1 MADNKHYPLGFEDR
15 INLADA
21 VPLPSPL
28 LIQCEPSSVCNLKC
42 NYCIHGQPIK
52 KVRPGART
60 TMGFEVFRTLCAQIK
75 EFGTIKQFNFCG
87 WGEPLI
93 NPYLPKMVKFAKE
106 KQIAKNIAVVT
117 NGLLLTPKTF
127 EKLVNAGLDSLRIS
141 LQGLTTDRYR
151 EVTGQN
157 VDFESLINFI
167 ARLYKIKG
175 SCELIIKY
183 ADVNVTEKDERLFH
197 ATFDPISDR
206 AYIEY
211 IKPVFEPAE
220 DTTIS
225 RYGVEHDPTLICP
238 QPFYMMDVNAYGDVY
253 PCCSYESPF
262 IDTNIMHTTLKKVW
276 DGRQMKNLRL
286 MQLSGR
292 RKHQA
297 SSPACKYCNI
307 PGANIGPGDDLSGNV
322 KEIKNRI
329 NGKE

>member
-1 MADNKHYPLGFEDR
+1 MVANKHYPRGFEDR

-21 VPLPSPL
+21 VPLPAPL
-28 LIQCEPSSVCNLKC
+28 LIQCEPSAVCNLKC
-42 NYCIHGQPIK
+42 NYCIHGQKTK
-52 KVRPGART
+52 KVHPGKRT
-60 TMGFEVFRTLCAQIK
+60 TMGFEIFRALCAQIK
-75 EFGTIKQFNFCG
+75 EFREPIKQFNFCG

-106 KQIAKNIAVVT
+106 KQIARNLAVVT

-141 LQGLTTDRYR
+141 LQGLSTDRYR

-157 VDFESLINFI
+157 IDFESLINFI

-175 SCELIIKY
+175 SCELVVKF

-197 ATFDPISDR
+197 TTFDPITDR
-206 AYIEY
+206 AYIEL

-220 DTTIS
+220 DTTTS
-225 RYGVEHDPTLICP
+225 RYRVDHEPVIICP
-238 QPFYMMDVNAYGDVY
+238 QPFYMMDVNAWGDVI

-262 IDTNIMHTTLKKVW
+262 IDTNILHTTLKKIW
-276 DGRQMKNLRL
+276 EGRQMKSLRL

-292 RKHQA
+292 RKHQQ
-297 SSPACKYCNI
+297 SVPACKYCNI
-307 PGANIGPGDDLSGNV
+307 PGANIGPGDDLSGNA
-322 KEIKNRI
+322 KEIKKRLL
-329 NGKE
+329 

>member
-1 MADNKHYPLGFEDR
+1 MVANKHYPRGFEDR

-42 NYCIHGQPIK
+42 NYCIHGQPARK
-52 KVRPGART
+52 KQAGRL
-60 TMGFEVFRTLCAQIK
+60 TMNYVTFVTLCSQIK
-75 EFGTIKQFNFCG
+75 EFGEPIKQFNFCG

-93 NPYLPKMVKFAKE
+93 NPYLPKMVKLAKDR
-106 KQIAKNIAVVT
+106 QIARNIAVVT

-127 EKLVNAGLDSLRIS
+127 EKLVNSGLDSLRIS

-157 VDFESLINFI
+157 IDFESLINFI
-167 ARLYKIKG
+167 ARLYKVRG
-175 SCELIIKY
+175 NCELVVKF
-183 ADVNVTEKDERLFH
+183 ADVGITEKDEQLFH
-197 ATFDPISDR
+197 TTFDPITDR

-211 IKPVFEPAE
+211 IKPIFTPAE
-220 DTTIS
+220 DTAVS

-238 QPFYMMDVNAYGDVY
+238 QPFYMMDINAWGDVI

-262 IDTNIMHTTLKKVW
+262 IDTNILHTTLKKIW
-276 DGRQMKNLRL
+276 EGRQMKSLRL

-292 RKHQA
+292 RKHQQ
-297 SSPACKYCNI
+297 SVPACKYCNI
-307 PGANIGPGDDLSGNV
+307 PGANIGPGDDLSGNA
-322 KEIKNRI
+322 KEIKKRI
-329 NGKE
+329 NKKE

>member
-1 MADNKHYPLGFEDR
+1 MVANKHYPRGFEDR
-15 INLADA
+15 INLAEA

-28 LIQCEPSSVCNLKC
+28 LIQCEPSAVCNLKC

-52 KVRPGART
+52 KLRPGTRT

-93 NPYLPKMVKFAKE
+93 NPYLPKMVKLAKE
-106 KQIAKNIAVVT
+106 KQIARNIAVVT

-127 EKLVNAGLDSLRIS
+127 EKLVNVGLDSLRIS
-141 LQGLTTDRYR
+141 LQGLSTDRYR

-157 VDFESLINFI
+157 IDFESLINFI

-175 SCELIIKY
+175 SCELVVKF

-197 ATFDPISDR
+197 TTFDPITDR
-206 AYIEY
+206 AYIEL

-220 DTTIS
+220 DTTTS
-225 RYGVEHDPTLICP
+225 RYGVDHDPVLICP
-238 QPFYMMDVNAYGDVY
+238 QPFYMMDVNAWGDVV

-262 IDTNIMHTTLKKVW
+262 IDTNILHTTLKKIW
-276 DGRQMKNLRL
+276 DGRQMKSLRL

-292 RKHQA
+292 RKHQQ
-297 SSPACKYCNI
+297 SVPACKYCNI
-307 PGANIGPGDDLSGNV
+307 PGANIGPGDDLSGNA
-322 KEIKNRI
+322 KEIKKRI